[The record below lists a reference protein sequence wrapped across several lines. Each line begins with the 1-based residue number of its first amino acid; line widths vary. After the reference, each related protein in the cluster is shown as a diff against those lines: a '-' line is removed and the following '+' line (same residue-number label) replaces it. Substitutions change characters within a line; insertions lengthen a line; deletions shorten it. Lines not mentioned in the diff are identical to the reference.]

1 MSELNQ
7 PLLGGKPFVKKKR
20 KHNRKLKTSHRKTRR
35 KIKTRRNRYYK
46 SGRHEG
52 GMGKWFKERKPFFS
66 DTSNKIRTTGN
77 FFSLGTLIIEFFST
91 LFSGVSGAL
100 FVALIPFITLIISGI
115 TFFIKYKKLRLEA
128 EIIQYQKLN
137 IVLRKLKKIDEGTSK
152 PRFILTH
159 GSSMPEILWDDNHE
173 INDILRAELRLDES
187 LIDSIQGLQPTER
200 DFVLEK
206 YLNDKRC
213 KALTGLNTK
222 LFNKLDIYKNDF
234 YITLGN
240 MIVTGLDTWLLSSLG
255 IALGAVQIAPL
266 VATIFMFVFVCIN
279 SAVKSFYYNIHKTNV
294 IEILQG
300 LYALATESGISTKF
314 CAAVFIKPI
323 ESPELGSG
331 FNSTQSVPN
340 TQTLTLTT
348 KRDATGADVPTAV
361 PDPVSIQLNN
371 VSTIDEC
378 VTILKEQLGTGFTVD
393 KDYSDEYI
401 YIISNTAGCR
411 CSLKHVSSNPDGF
424 RTLAHIINMET
435 EHTLP
440 AAEKMMPVGA
450 AAFSQSIAIAQGD
463 SLRFSPTATP
473 PDRSLSKLIDDFYD
487 LYLKLKS
494 NTPLTLSL
502 YYDLKDILPVAMAGG
517 AGAGAGEAGA
527 EDEKIIHY
535 LLIKLNEAMNVCE
548 NNGLDGDSLND
559 MGDIVMTGGTGVVPE
574 PTTNPTT
581 DPTPSDEQLIKKLTM
596 NNIAR
601 IFPPLRTPDT
611 MSKFEQFYDYC
622 HLKQSRELIVNTIEK
637 FNPKLFFMSLIDFN
651 KDNSPETQR
660 LRGVIIR
667 KILKLVRQKLT
678 RRTLTRGGGY
688 SNNKKKNR
696 HKTYKK
702 KKKHNKTKRKHN

>member
-115 TFFIKYKKLRLEA
+115 TFFIKYKKLHLEA

-137 IVLRKLKKIDEGTSK
+137 IVLQKLKKIDERTSE
-152 PRFILTH
+152 PRFIFTQD
-159 GSSMPEILWDDNHE
+159 SNMPTIQWNNPE
-173 INDILRAELRLDES
+173 INDILRTELRLDES
-187 LIDSIQGLQPTER
+187 FINSIQDLQPTER
-200 DFVLEK
+200 NFVLEK
-206 YLNDKRC
+206 NLNDKRC

-255 IALGAVQIAPL
+255 IALGAVHIAPL

-294 IEILQG
+294 IRILQG
-300 LYALATESGISTKF
+300 LYTLATESSISTKF
-314 CAAVFIKPI
+314 CAAVFINPI
-323 ESPELGSG
+323 KSPELGSG
-331 FNSTQSVPN
+331 FNSTQSVHN

-348 KRDATGADVPTAV
+348 KRDATGADVHTDV
-361 PDPVSIQLNN
+361 PDPVSIQLDN
-371 VSTIDEC
+371 VSTIDDC
-378 VTILKEQLGTGFTVD
+378 VTTLTEQLGTGFTVA
-393 KDYSDEYI
+393 KDYNDEYI
-401 YIISNTAGCR
+401 YIISNTPGCM
-411 CSLKHVSSNPDGF
+411 CYLEHDTSNPDGF
-424 RTLAHIINMET
+424 RTLAHLINMET
-435 EHTLP
+435 EHQLP
-440 AAEKMMPVGA
+440 AAQIMMPVGA
-450 AAFSQSIAIAQGD
+450 VAFSQSRAIVQGD
-463 SLRFSPTATP
+463 IQMFSPTATP
-473 PDRSLSKLIDDFYD
+473 PDRPLSNLIDDFYD

-502 YYDLKDILPVAMAGG
+502 YYDLNDRLSKA
-517 AGAGAGEAGA
+517 EAEA
-527 EDEKIIHY
+527 EAKKKIIHY

-596 NNIAR
+596 DTIAR

-688 SNNKKKNR
+688 SNNKKK
-696 HKTYKK
+696 
-702 KKKHNKTKRKHN
+702 KKHNKTKRKHNKTKRKNN